1 MGDEVRERI
10 RLYLKSRLASTH
22 DGPIELTG
30 SGMGDSASCLTTCYC
45 RVARESIRRYYR
57 LHHALGRS
65 DSIGSRWSFVLAALV
80 LAWPAGATETRDQ
93 VVLDSVVKD
102 LGISLL
108 SKPEN
113 TMLRLPLA
121 PGNWSLFGRLKPY
134 ASLGPRVYTQA
145 EEPTALA
152 VPLREADRLRQ
163 GHRRGRGV
171 ELASH

>member
-1 MGDEVRERI
+1 M
-10 RLYLKSRLASTH
+10 
-22 DGPIELTG
+22 
-30 SGMGDSASCLTTCYC
+30 
-45 RVARESIRRYYR
+45 
-57 LHHALGRS
+57 
-65 DSIGSRWSFVLAALV
+65 
-80 LAWPAGATETRDQ
+80 ETRDQ

-121 PGNWSLFGRLKPY
+121 PGNWSLFGRVKPY

-152 VPLREADRLRQ
+152 VPLRETDDFAKGIGVGAGLSWHLTDRLELFGEYQ
-163 GHRRGRGV
+163 FLNMGGRGAQS
-171 ELASH
+171 EGTLGRRDLETPGLKGGFSIRF